1 MSNLYERDG
10 GHYVESILLVFLC
23 CHYLVFGLYMMIL
36 WVDMIDY
43 EQYIHQTRS
52 TDIISI
58 NAMKS
63 CEFVIAYVFSSNWLV
78 LG

>member
-10 GHYVESILLVFLC
+10 GRYVESILLVFLC
-23 CHYLVFGLYMMIL
+23 CQYLVFGLYMMIF

-52 TDIISI
+52 TDITST
-58 NAMKS
+58 NAME
-63 CEFVIAYVFSSNWLV
+63 C
-78 LG
+78 GG